1 MILAPGLRL
10 AKINDSTRRMCQCD
24 FTNVASK
31 PSRLPRLRLFL
42 SFPSKFVLSYDE
54 NHVRLEIDMPSQED
68 MDLCTDKVLSKG
80 RILQELT
87 KAVKLVSA
95 VYFNVEK
102 TYQGHTSSVYIYI
115 YIYICTFLSR
125 ILIYIELL
133 TFYSPMKF
141 FLND

>member
-115 YIYICTFLSR
+115 YIYMYFPFSNFDIYRTIDVLLSYE
-125 ILIYIELL
+125 ILL
-133 TFYSPMKF
+133 K
-141 FLND
+141 